1 MASHLVSLP
10 TGRRSA
16 RRGTRPEDALAMIV
30 AALVCFG
37 IVMVYSASSSVA
49 ALSDQNPMG
58 YATKQAIFALVGL
71 GAYALAT
78 RMNLR
83 AVHRWAGG
91 AVALSG
97 VALVAVL
104 VPGLGVEVNGSR
116 RWLPMPLIGQVQ
128 PAEIAKVALICWV
141 ATAVARNP
149 RMVATPRGLVPYL
162 GVTALFSLLI
172 LVEPDLGTASMLFLV
187 TLAIL
192 AVAGARFAHLAM
204 VSTALV
210 FLAGAM
216 IALAPYRRAR
226 LFAFLDP
233 WSDPEGKGFQV
244 IQAQVAVGTGGL
256 HGVGLGD
263 GLQKAWYLPE
273 AHTDM
278 ILATIGEE
286 IGFIGIMAVLAAIA
300 AVVLLGFRI
309 AMRAPDVT
317 RRLIAVGLTVLI
329 AAQCLDNA
337 ASTLGMMP
345 ITGVP
350 LPFVSYGGSSLIVL
364 LFSTGILV
372 NIGRGAKATATK
384 TKRDG
389 DRPPAAR
396 DDRGQRDGR
405 TRGAGGGGGRGA
417 ARAWG

>member
-10 TGRRSA
+10 TGRGSA
-16 RRGTRPEDALAMIV
+16 HRRTRPEDALAAIV

-49 ALSDQNPMG
+49 ALSDENPMG
-58 YATKQAIFALVGL
+58 YAMKQSLFALVGL

-91 AVALSG
+91 AVVLAG
-97 VALVAVL
+97 VGLIAVL

-116 RWLPMPLIGQVQ
+116 RWLPVPLIGQVQ
-128 PAEIAKVALICWV
+128 PAEIAKVALIFWV

-192 AVAGARFAHLAM
+192 AVAGARFVHLASVTM
-204 VSTALV
+204 ALV

-216 IALAPYRRAR
+216 IAVAPYRRAR

-233 WSDPEGKGFQV
+233 WADPEGKGFQV

-286 IGFIGIMAVLAAIA
+286 IGFLGIMAVLVAIS

-309 AMRAPDVT
+309 AMRAPDLT
-317 RRLIAVGLTVLI
+317 RRLIAVGVTVLI

-384 TKRDG
+384 TKQRDG
-389 DRPPAAR
+389 RPPAAG

-405 TRGAGGGGGRGA
+405 ARGAGGGGGRGA